1 MFPKF
6 TEYVANEQPKSR
18 LEEAERF
25 RLAKAFQQD
34 QQEQTPVTIKQP
46 VAIKVLKFV
55 LNLI

>member
-6 TEYVANEQPKSR
+6 TEYVANEQYKSR

-25 RLAKAFQQD
+25 RLAKAFQPD
-34 QQEQTPVTIKQP
+34 QKEQTPVTIKQP
-46 VAIKVLKFV
+46 LTIRVLKLV

>member
-25 RLAKAFQQD
+25 RLANEFQP
-34 QQEQTPVTIKQP
+34 EKIPMNIKP
-46 VAIKVLKFV
+46 SLVIKVITFI